1 MNSAIE
7 MEREA
12 VIRALKELCKLRAI
26 NLAEKFREI

>member
-7 MEREA
+7 MVREA
-12 VIRALKELCKLRAI
+12 VIRALKERYKLRAI